1 MISELILKLLFVV
14 RSFVRSITMDSWSE
28 KQIKMMRLG
37 GNKRMVDWFDK
48 HNIPKSTSIQQKYN
62 TPAAQL
68 YRLRLKAI
76 AEGRDPPTELPKQ
89 ASAPSHASN
98 AGGN

>member
-1 MISELILKLLFVV
+1 
-14 RSFVRSITMDSWSE
+14 MDSWSE

-37 GNKRMVDWFDK
+37 GNAKMLEWFNM

-68 YRLRLKAI
+68 YSLRLKAI
-76 AEGRDPPTELPKQ
+76 AEGREPPTELPKQ
-89 ASAPSHASN
+89 NLQAAQSSS
-98 AGGN
+98 AGGG